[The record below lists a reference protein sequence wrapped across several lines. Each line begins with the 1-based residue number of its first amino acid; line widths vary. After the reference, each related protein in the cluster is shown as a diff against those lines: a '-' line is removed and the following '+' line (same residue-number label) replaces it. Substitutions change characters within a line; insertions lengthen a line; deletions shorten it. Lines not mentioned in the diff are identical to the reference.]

1 MNPILD
7 GWEKEKPAK
16 KKRVEKLEPEPAKE
30 APPVDPN
37 WVKAQNWKQ
46 SNVMTRA
53 QWEAH
58 LKKIAE

>member
-16 KKRVEKLEPEPAKE
+16 KKRVEKPEPEPAKE

-37 WVKAQNWKQ
+37 WVRAMNWKQ
-46 SNVMTRA
+46 SNVYPT
-53 QWEAH
+53 
-58 LKKIAE
+58 LKEWYAKYGDKE